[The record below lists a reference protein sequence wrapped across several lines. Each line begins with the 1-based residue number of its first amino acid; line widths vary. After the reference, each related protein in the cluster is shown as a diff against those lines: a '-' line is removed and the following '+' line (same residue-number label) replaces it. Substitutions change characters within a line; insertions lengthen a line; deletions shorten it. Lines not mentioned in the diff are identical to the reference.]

1 MDTCNRTTF
10 NETNL
15 YDLDDTQQEELCS
28 IPNLLSLT
36 FTENDPGN
44 IDMDSPETQIPAN
57 KPNSQ
62 IEQQDICQQT
72 TLIQRVVVP
81 RADFIN
87 QNPHKSADLSV
98 FPIQH
103 YSLGE
108 SIESTTDSTQQYP
121 AYKGVKQEKLLDTI
135 SYIFLD
141 DENLEE
147 IEHYT
152 RESQTTSLNPR
163 PQTKVSSQSSAVGLS
178 SKVGLASMMF
188 AGGFAVGG
196 ISSWVVLSDQFASAN
211 TKLQK
216 TVQKYANL
224 TPAYST
230 NALEKINISTP
241 EIDLPETSFTAVEPS
256 EDIESQITSQPAKN
270 QASLN
275 QVKPHLSK
283 SLKLNAKTTSQPA
296 KNQASLNQV
305 EPPLSTSIDLGITSQ
320 PAKNQSTLNKTESPL
335 PNSQV
340 LAATSKPLFQQRL
353 LTSADLKGLNGWELT
368 LMRNE
373 IYARHGRR
381 FKEQKLQR
389 HFESQSWY
397 QPRYAPGE
405 FPDSV
410 LSQVELKNAIMIRE
424 YQRIHGMTLDP

>member
-15 YDLDDTQQEELCS
+15 YEPDDTQQEELCS
-28 IPNLLSLT
+28 IPNLLTLT
-36 FTENDPGN
+36 FTENDSGK
-44 IDMDSPETQIPAN
+44 IDMNSPETQMAAN
-57 KPNSQ
+57 KPKSQ
-62 IEQQDICQQT
+62 IQQEISQQT

-81 RADFIN
+81 RADFIK
-87 QNPHKSADLSV
+87 QNPHQPADLSV

-103 YSLGE
+103 YPLGE
-108 SIESTTDSTQQYP
+108 SIASTTESTQEYP
-121 AYKGVKQEKLLDTI
+121 TYKGVKQEKLLDTI

-152 RESQTTSLNPR
+152 RESQTNSLNPR
-163 PQTKVSSQSSAVGLS
+163 PHTKVSSQSSGVGLS
-178 SKVGLASMMF
+178 SKIGLASMMF

-224 TPAYST
+224 NPAYST

-241 EIDLPETSFTAVEPS
+241 EIDLPETSFKAVEPS
-256 EDIESQITSQPAKN
+256 EDIESQVTSQPAKN

-275 QVKPHLSK
+275 QVKPLLSK
-283 SLKLNAKTTSQPA
+283 SIKPEAKTNSQLTN
-296 KNQASLNQV
+296 NQVSLNQV
-305 EPPLSTSIDLGITSQ
+305 EPPLPTSIDLEITLQ
-320 PAKNQSTLNKTESPL
+320 PAKQQPTLNQTESPL

-353 LTSADLKGLNGWELT
+353 LTSADLKGLSAQELT
-368 LMRNE
+368 FMRNE

-389 HFESQSWY
+389 YFESQSWY
-397 QPRYAPGE
+397 KPRYAPGE

-410 LSQVELKNAIMIRE
+410 LSQIELKNAIMIRE
-424 YQRIHGMTLDP
+424 YQRIHGMTLNP

>member
-15 YDLDDTQQEELCS
+15 YEPDDLQQEELCS
-28 IPNLLSLT
+28 IPNLLSLS
-36 FTENDPGN
+36 FAENDPGK
-44 IDMDSPETQIPAN
+44 IDMHSLETQTAAN
-57 KPNSQ
+57 KPKSQ
-62 IEQQDICQQT
+62 IQQEEISEQA

-81 RADFIN
+81 RADFIK
-87 QNPHKSADLSV
+87 QNPHKSGGLSA

-103 YSLGE
+103 YPLGE
-108 SIESTTDSTQQYP
+108 PIESTTESTEEYSV
-121 AYKGVKQEKLLDTI
+121 YKPVKQEKLLDTI

-152 RESQTTSLNPR
+152 REPQTPSSNPE
-163 PQTKVSSQSSAVGLS
+163 PQTKIPSQSSAVGLS
-178 SKVGLASMMF
+178 SKVGIASMMF

-196 ISSWVVLSDQFASAN
+196 ISSWVVFSDQFASAN

-224 TPAYST
+224 NPAYST

-241 EIDLPETSFTAVEPS
+241 EIELPESSFTAVEPS
-256 EDIESQITSQPAKN
+256 EEIELEATSQPAKN

-275 QVKPHLSK
+275 QVKPLLSK
-283 SLKLNAKTTSQPA
+283 SIKSDAKATSQPA
-296 KNQASLNQV
+296 KNQTSLNQV
-305 EPPLSTSIDLGITSQ
+305 EPPLPKFIESEATLQSANKQ
-320 PAKNQSTLNKTESPL
+320 PTFNQTEPPL
-335 PNSQV
+335 PKSQV

-353 LTSADLKGLNGWELT
+353 LTSADLKGHNGWELT

-373 IYARHGRR
+373 IYARHGRQ

-389 HFESQSWY
+389 YFGSQSWY

-410 LSQVELKNAIMIRE
+410 LSQIELKNAIMIRE
-424 YQRIHGMTLDP
+424 YQRIHGLMLDL

>member
-1 MDTCNRTTF
+1 MN
-10 NETNL
+10 
-15 YDLDDTQQEELCS
+15 
-28 IPNLLSLT
+28 
-36 FTENDPGN
+36 
-44 IDMDSPETQIPAN
+44 SPETQIAVN
-57 KPNSQ
+57 KSKSQ
-62 IEQQDICQQT
+62 IQQEISQQT

-81 RADFIN
+81 RADFIQ
-87 QNPHKSADLSV
+87 QNPHNSPDLPV

-103 YSLGE
+103 YPLGE
-108 SIESTTDSTQQYP
+108 SIELTTESTQEYP
-121 AYKGVKQEKLLDTI
+121 TYKGVKQEKLLDTI

-152 RESQTTSLNPR
+152 RESQTNSLNPR
-163 PQTKVSSQSSAVGLS
+163 LQTKVSSHSSTVGLR
-178 SKVGLASMMF
+178 SKVGIASMMF

-224 TPAYST
+224 KPAYST

-241 EIDLPETSFTAVEPS
+241 EIDLPETSFSAVEPS
-256 EDIESQITSQPAKN
+256 EDIESQVTSQPAKN

-275 QVKPHLSK
+275 QVKPVLSK
-283 SLKLNAKTTSQPA
+283 STKSDAKTTLQAA
-296 KNQASLNQV
+296 KNQTSLNQV
-305 EPPLSTSIDLGITSQ
+305 EPPLPTSIDLEITSQ
-320 PAKNQSTLNKTESPL
+320 PANSQPTLHQTESPL
-335 PNSQV
+335 LKSQV

-353 LTSADLKGLNGWELT
+353 LTSADLKGFSAQELT

-389 HFESQSWY
+389 YFESQSWY

-410 LSQVELKNAIMIRE
+410 LSQIELKNAIMIRE
-424 YQRIHGMTLDP
+424 YQRIHGMMLNP